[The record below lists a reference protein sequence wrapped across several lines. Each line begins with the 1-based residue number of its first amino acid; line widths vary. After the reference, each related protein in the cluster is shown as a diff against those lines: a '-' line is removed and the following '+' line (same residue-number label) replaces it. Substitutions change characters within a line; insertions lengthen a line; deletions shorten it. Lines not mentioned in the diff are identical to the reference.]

1 MIEIKQEVTPR
12 EIRVFGLLW
21 LVFLGAVGALAIWKP
36 EGLIG
41 AATILSLAWAVSMIF
56 NPLSRKLQ
64 LLGLAL
70 PLAFG
75 LTGGAVRLGLPA
87 WNVASVVWALGAAG
101 ALAIWASQAFGRR
114 LYFGWMYAA
123 VPVGW
128 TISHLVLGLVYYLVL
143 TPVGLAMRLAGNDPM
158 KRKLD
163 PKAESY
169 WIERKPNPDPSRAF
183 RQF

>member
-1 MIEIKQEVTPR
+1 
-12 EIRVFGLLW
+12 
-21 LVFLGAVGALAIWKP
+21 
-36 EGLIG
+36 
-41 AATILSLAWAVSMIF
+41 MIF
-56 NPLSRKLQ
+56 NNSVSRKLQ

-70 PLAFG
+70 PLGFG
-75 LTGGAVRLGLPA
+75 LTGGAVRFGLPA
-87 WNVASVVWALGAAG
+87 WNVASVAWGVGVAG

-123 VPVGW
+123 LPVGW

-143 TPVGLAMRLAGNDPM
+143 TPIGLAMRLAGTDPM